1 VTKKR
6 EEEAEE
12 KIAHAHAHEDAH
24 EDEDED
30 EDEDAH
36 EDEDEDDEEDGGRP
50 SGWLRHDV
58 LVLIGALALLATGVL
73 AYRSLTA
80 PRLTEFSRFGLSL
93 ERPGTWLPP
102 QAVPPPPSR
111 LAVAAGA
118 QTSSSDARKA
128 PASGEELPYHVVFQS
143 PLSPLAR
150 LEIRIDR
157 RPTYGNLR
165 GALGLA
171 RVSRYGEV
179 YWAAESDEQ
188 TIDGRDW
195 VRTRFQYAYKAG
207 DGDSPKVATGIEYG
221 TVNGNLVY
229 VVTFHG
235 SDAEAERLRALIAP
249 TFAVDPNHPAATGQS
264 SEKSSP

>member
-1 VTKKR
+1 VSGTGKGKGT
-6 EEEAEE
+6 EEIE
-12 KIAHAHAHEDAH
+12 HEH
-24 EDEDED
+24 EYEYEDEDED
-30 EDEDAH
+30 GDGY
-36 EDEDEDDEEDGGRP
+36 DEEDEEEGDGEGDGRP
-50 SGWLRHDV
+50 STWMRHDL
-58 LVLIGALALLATGVL
+58 LVLIGALALLASGVI

-102 QAVPPPPSR
+102 QDVPPPPSR
-111 LAVAAGA
+111 LAAAVGGK
-118 QTSSSDARKA
+118 DGPPPEARKVRA
-128 PASGEELPYHVVFQS
+128 PEEGLPHHVVFQS

-165 GALGLA
+165 GALSLA

-249 TFAVDPNHPAATGQS
+249 TFAVDPNHPAATSQS
-264 SEKSSP
+264 REKPTP